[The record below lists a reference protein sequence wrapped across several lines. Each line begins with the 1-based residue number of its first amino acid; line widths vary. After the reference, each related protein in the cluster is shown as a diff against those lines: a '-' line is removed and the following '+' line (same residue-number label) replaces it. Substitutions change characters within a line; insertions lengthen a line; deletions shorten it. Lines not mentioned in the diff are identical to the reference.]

1 MKKVKKIEID
11 CTDGLKIVIDG
22 KEMNL
27 SGVKSMQIDLEIEHK
42 TICIDRREVMILEN

>member
-22 KEMNL
+22 KEMDL
-27 SGVKSMQIDLEIEHK
+27 SGVKSMQIDLEIERK
-42 TICIDRREVMILEN
+42 TICIDRQEVMVLGN

>member
-22 KEMNL
+22 KEMDL
-27 SGVKSMQIDLEIEHK
+27 SGVKSMQIDLAYQRK
-42 TICIDRREVMILEN
+42 TICIDRQEVMVLGN

>member
-22 KEMNL
+22 KEMDL
-27 SGVKSMQIDLEIEHK
+27 SGVKSMQIDLEINRK
-42 TICIDRREVMILEN
+42 TICIDKRETMILGN

>member
-1 MKKVKKIEID
+1 MKKAKKIEID

-22 KEMNL
+22 EKMDL
-27 SGVKSMQIDLEIEHK
+27 SGVKSMQIEHK

>member
-1 MKKVKKIEID
+1 MKKAKKIEID

-22 KEMNL
+22 KKMDL

-42 TICIDRREVMILEN
+42 TICIDRREEMILEN